1 MSDMGMSGYLNKDD
15 MIADLNNENDN
26 LHIMVQRQ
34 HAEIE
39 RLRHGIREISR
50 FLDENRPGD
59 ASFVCAALLVDEQF
73 PPEGS
78 MTPEIDAWAEEQ
90 FAADGQLTPGKD

>member
-1 MSDMGMSGYLNKDD
+1 MALYSEMLEEQDILSREI
-15 MIADLNNENDN
+15 IAL
-26 LHIMVQRQ
+26 R
-34 HAEIE
+34 AEIE